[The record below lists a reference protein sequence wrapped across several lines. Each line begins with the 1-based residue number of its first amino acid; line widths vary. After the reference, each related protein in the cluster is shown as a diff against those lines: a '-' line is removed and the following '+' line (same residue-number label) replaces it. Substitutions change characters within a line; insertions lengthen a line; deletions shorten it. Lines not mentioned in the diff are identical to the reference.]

1 LNIEIPEIIFKATGL
16 SENQILHMLSL
27 TLYDKEKL
35 SIGYASKLAN
45 LSQAEFIDLMAD
57 HGVELKYNI
66 ADLHNDIDNLKD
78 I

>member
-1 LNIEIPEIIFKATGL
+1 LNIEVPEIIFKATGL
-16 SENQILHMLSL
+16 SESQILHMLSL
-27 TLYDKEKL
+27 VLYDKEKL

-45 LSQAEFIDLMAD
+45 LSQAEFIELMAD
-57 HGVELKYNI
+57 YGVELKYNI